1 MYLNIYNH
9 VYRAVFLVQSDK
21 WFSTVGRIIKVRI
34 LLCGEKKRNC
44 GSQGNRLVIRGHL
57 FDSHCMTLDHW
68 CHGGYI
74 GSYCI
79 VIVKYLFK
87 FSYIKFFLSNSSPII
102 ALPNQSLLVLNFAQI
117 VGFVRVVTWISLS
130 FDMDFTKLTHG
141 FFLVITWI
149 F

>member
-1 MYLNIYNH
+1 M
-9 VYRAVFLVQSDK
+9 
-21 WFSTVGRIIKVRI
+21 VGRIIKVRI
-34 LLCGEKKRNC
+34 LLCEEKKRNC

-87 FSYIKFFLSNSSPII
+87 FSYIKFLEFFLSNSSPII
-102 ALPNQSLLVLNFAQI
+102 ALP
-117 VGFVRVVTWISLS
+117 VRVVTWIYLS
-130 FDMDFTKLTHG
+130 CHMDLSKLSHG
-141 FFLVITWI
+141 FVKIDTWI
-149 F
+149 SQNCCGFVRVAKLLSLLHGFV

>member
-1 MYLNIYNH
+1 M
-9 VYRAVFLVQSDK
+9 
-21 WFSTVGRIIKVRI
+21 VGRIIKVRI
-34 LLCGEKKRNC
+34 LLCEEKKRNC

-87 FSYIKFFLSNSSPII
+87 FSYIKFFLSNSSPIT
-102 ALPNQSLLVLNFAQI
+102 ALPCQSLLVLNFAQI
-117 VGFVRVVTWISLS
+117 VRFVRVVTWNSLS
-130 FDMDFTKLTHG
+130 CGMDLSKLIHG
-141 FFLVITWI
+141 FLLVSTWI